1 MTLPILRDYQDEA
14 VHGIRAAFAR
24 GVRRVLFQGQTGM
37 GKTVIFSY
45 IAQSANLKGNN
56 VMVLVHRR
64 ELLNQASRTFTDFD
78 VPHGYIAAGKQSGEH
93 EVYIA
98 SKDTLI
104 RRTIPDIDL
113 LVIDEAHHAVART
126 YQRIIAK
133 SKYVLGVTATPC
145 RMTGTGL
152 GSVFDEL
159 IVGPQ
164 TRWLMNNG
172 YLSDYKYFA
181 PPVQM
186 NLKRVK
192 TTGGDYQ
199 RDMLAAEMDRATI
212 TGDAVGHY
220 AKHLNGAPAIVFC
233 VSVEHAHHCATMF
246 SEAGFRAVAV
256 DGGMDS
262 VSRDA
267 AIRDFAEGRINT
279 LMSCDL
285 VNEGL
290 DVPGAYGAV
299 MLRPTKSLVIC
310 MQQWGRCLRPYGG
323 KTHAIFL
330 DHVGNCNMHG
340 LPDDIRE
347 WSLETGAVK
356 PKRDDD
362 AGISIRQCPKCYW
375 VDASSKRQCTNCG
388 FEFAVKTQDR
398 RPSVVDGELVERVD
412 TFTKEEKRDMIR
424 QAKSYDDLLDV
435 GKKLGYKPGW
445 AWWMKEQRKKAAS
458 KYRSKVAK

>member
-14 VHGIRAAFAR
+14 VDGIRAAFAR
-24 GVRRVLFQGQTGM
+24 GVKHVLFQGQTGM

-45 IAQSANLKGNN
+45 IAQSANLKRNN

-64 ELLNQASRTFTDFD
+64 ELLNQASRTFDDFD
-78 VPHGYIAAGKQSGEH
+78 VPHGFIAAGHRTGTH

-98 SKDTLI
+98 SKDTLN

-113 LVIDEAHHAVART
+113 LVIDEAHHATAKT
-126 YQRIIAK
+126 YQKIIAK
-133 SKYVLGVTATPC
+133 AKYVLGVTATPC

-159 IVGPQ
+159 IVGPS
-164 TRWLMNNG
+164 TRWLMDNK

-181 PPVQM
+181 PPVAI
-186 NLKRVK
+186 NLKRIK
-192 TTGGDYQ
+192 TDKGDYQ
-199 RDMLAAEMDRATI
+199 RDMLAAEMDRSVI

-220 AKHLNGAPAIVFC
+220 AKHLNGAPSLVFC
-233 VSVEHAHHCATMF
+233 VSVEHAHHCAAMF
-246 SEAGFRAVAV
+246 QEAGFRSVAV
-256 DGGMDS
+256 DGTMDS
-262 VSRDA
+262 VTRDA
-267 AIRDFAEGRINT
+267 AIRDFSEGRVNT

-290 DVPGAYGAV
+290 DVPGAYG
-299 MLRPTKSLVIC
+299 MLSLRPTKSLVIC
-310 MQQWGRCLRPYGG
+310 MQQWGRCLRPY
-323 KTHAIFL
+323 KDKSHAIIL

-347 WSLETGAVK
+347 WSLEAGVVK
-356 PKRDDD
+356 YKRDDD
-362 AGISIRQCPKCYW
+362 VGISIRQCPKCYW
-375 VDASSKRQCTNCG
+375 VDTSSKRQCTNCG
-388 FEFAVKTQDR
+388 YEFAVKTQDR
-398 RPSVVDGELVERVD
+398 RPKTVDGELVERVD
-412 TFTKEEKRDMIR
+412 SFSKEQKRDMIS

-458 KYRSKVAK
+458 KYRSKVK

>member
-1 MTLPILRDYQDEA
+1 MTLPILRNYQEEA
-14 VHGIRAAFAR
+14 VDAIREAFGR
-24 GVRRVLFQGQTGM
+24 GVKRLLFQGPTGM

-45 IAQSANLKGNN
+45 VAQSARLKQNN
-56 VMVLVHRR
+56 VMTLVHRR
-64 ELLNQASRTFTDFD
+64 ELLNQASGSFENFGI
-78 VPHGYIAAGKQSGEH
+78 PHEYIAAGKPHVNS

-104 RRTIPDIDL
+104 RRKIPDIDL

-126 YQRIIAK
+126 YQRIIEK
-133 SKYVLGVTATPC
+133 SNFVLGVTATPC
-145 RMTGTGL
+145 RMTGNGL
-152 GSVFDEL
+152 GSVFEEL
-159 IVGPQ
+159 IPGPQ
-164 TRWLMNNG
+164 VRWLMDNE

-181 PPVQM
+181 PPTQI
-186 NLKRVK
+186 NLKRIHTK
-192 TTGGDYQ
+192 QGDYA
-199 RDMLAAEMDRATI
+199 RGELAAEMDKATI

-233 VSVEHAHHCATMF
+233 VSVEHAHHTAQMF
-246 SEAGFRAVAV
+246 NEAGFRSVAV

-267 AIRDFAEGRINT
+267 AIRDFSEGRIST

-310 MQQWGRCLRPYGG
+310 MQQWGRCLRPYEG
-323 KTHAIFL
+323 KKHAIFL

-340 LPDDIRE
+340 LPDDMRD
-347 WSLETGAVK
+347 WSLESGAVK
-356 PKRDDD
+356 KRDDD
-362 AGISIRQCPKCYW
+362 STGPSIRQCPKCYY
-375 VDASSKRQCTNCG
+375 VDGYKSHCVNCG
-388 FEFAVKTQDR
+388 YEFAVKTVDR
-398 RPSVVDGELVERVD
+398 RPDVVDGELVERVD
-412 TFTKEEKRDMIR
+412 AFSKVEKRDMIKK
-424 QAKSYDDLLDV
+424 AKSYDELLEV

-445 AWWMKEQRKKAAS
+445 AWWMKEQRKKSAM
-458 KYRSKVAK
+458 KYRSKAR